1 MSMSWGARKSSC
13 VCSKPLESLRC
24 NPYSGQAAHWIA
36 KGCSVCSSL
45 CCFLACVSISA
56 LRFLASASVNVLGLG
71 ALALDIVSFV
81 QGNNIEMTFVL
92 DSDACTM
99 TTDAHPLPVLYGPA
113 QTTWFRATE
122 VAAYLGYAQPRV
134 AVTKL
139 LKGHLSKR
147 FCQIAPFSSI
157 HKRYDPRARYI
168 NANGLK
174 ILCCKSRKPHSIS
187 LANGLGINM
196 DDMKTVLQ
204 ETKTLAALSEIFK
217 GEDIKFQFPV
227 GPYRVDITPP
237 CVGRIVNMFLSKQRN
252 FSNMSAGIARYLGS
266 SDSQLPDNVRAP
278 RVCRSAHEVQSS
290 LQGRL

>member
-1 MSMSWGARKSSC
+1 M
-13 VCSKPLESLRC
+13 
-24 NPYSGQAAHWIA
+24 
-36 KGCSVCSSL
+36 
-45 CCFLACVSISA
+45 
-56 LRFLASASVNVLGLG
+56 
-71 ALALDIVSFV
+71 ALDIVSFV
-81 QGNNIEMTFVL
+81 QGNNIEMAFVL

-99 TTDAHPLPVLYGPA
+99 TTDAHALPVMCGPA

-147 FCQIAPFSSI
+147 FCQIAPFSST
-157 HKRYDPRARYI
+157 HKRDDPRARYI
-168 NANGLK
+168 NADGLK
-174 ILCCKSRKPHSIS
+174 ILCCKSRKPQSIS

-227 GPYRVDITPP
+227 GPYRVDMYLPAYN
-237 CVGRIVNMFLSKQRN
+237 IVVECDEHGHRQYNK
-252 FSNMSAGIARYLGS
+252 
-266 SDSQLPDNVRAP
+266 
-278 RVCRSAHEVQSS
+278 AHEDMRAQYIEDAIGCFFVRYNPDVKCFNIFQVANQVFRAIKVAMKTKQA
-290 LQGRL
+290 L